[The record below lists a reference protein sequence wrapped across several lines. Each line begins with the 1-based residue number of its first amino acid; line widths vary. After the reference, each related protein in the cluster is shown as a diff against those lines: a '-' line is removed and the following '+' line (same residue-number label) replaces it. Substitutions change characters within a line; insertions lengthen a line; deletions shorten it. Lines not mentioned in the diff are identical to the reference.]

1 MEERN
6 DRLIRW
12 VLGLL
17 LPWRRREVCA
27 YAVRQ
32 YLAPATVKLCS
43 FVVVGTDSEHVFS
56 KTHEPT
62 VITTTATANHGRNC
76 TTRSPRPRRNVPR
89 TREIGRTDGDA
100 GLGPQGQSV
109 RPPEHQHTDRHSTFE
124 YSTAADRG

>member
-62 VITTTATANHGRNC
+62 VITTTATGRQP
-76 TTRSPRPRRNVPR
+76 TMEETVQLALRGRAAMY
-89 TREIGRTDGDA
+89 REQER
-100 GLGPQGQSV
+100 
-109 RPPEHQHTDRHSTFE
+109 
-124 YSTAADRG
+124 